1 MTVHA
6 THVSSSSSQDE
17 EVCDFLQGDF
27 WSIFVV
33 MIILVNEVVTLK
45 QHKEQEQ
52 GVEDG
57 RDANLWEIWNLVTV
71 SFAVTLFQYYPP
83 HYTSSTHKST
93 QSPDQVVGVAQD
105 IIHSFTWS
113 MEHQQI
119 LSWM

>member
-6 THVSSSSSQDE
+6 TRVSSSSSQDE

-45 QHKEQEQ
+45 QNEQQEH

-71 SFAVTLFQYYPP
+71 SFGVTL
-83 HYTSSTHKST
+83 S
-93 QSPDQVVGVAQD
+93 
-105 IIHSFTWS
+105 
-113 MEHQQI
+113 
-119 LSWM
+119 